1 MDERENQSGWG
12 VLPSPAP
19 LASPYVPYQQSAPE
33 RYPAKRGLI
42 RGTLY
47 PGLDL
52 PFLGMVNET
61 EKSDTILHDLQALS
75 FAMQELMLYL
85 DTHCEDR
92 EAADLYRQYAELYRT
107 AAEQYQTQYGP
118 LQCKDSVQDGKYRW
132 ICGPW
137 PWEYKANEE
146 V

>member
-1 MDERENQSGWG
+1 MDERENRDGCG
-12 VLPSPAP
+12 ILPAMAP
-19 LASPYVPYQQSAPE
+19 LATPYVPYQQNAPD

-42 RGTLY
+42 RGTLF

-52 PFLGMVNET
+52 PFLGMVNEV

-75 FAMQELMLYL
+75 FALQELKLYL

-92 EAADLYRQYAELYRT
+92 EAAELYRQYAELYKN
-107 AAEQYQTQYGP
+107 AVEQYQAQFGP
-118 LQCKDSVQDGKYRW
+118 LRCENAVQDGKYRW

-137 PWEYKANEE
+137 PWEYNVNEE
-146 V
+146 G